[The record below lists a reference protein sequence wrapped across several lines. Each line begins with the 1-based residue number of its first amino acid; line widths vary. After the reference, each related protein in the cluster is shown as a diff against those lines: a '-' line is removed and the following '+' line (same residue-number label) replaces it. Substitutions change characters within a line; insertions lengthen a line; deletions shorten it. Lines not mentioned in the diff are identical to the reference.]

1 MAGSQCCRVNETWQT
16 VSRASRYFRP
26 RKVAI
31 KLPNAISITER
42 LDVMTYET
50 DSIDF
55 DFSPPVARIPA
66 YLEKTYWWAYVHPHA
81 VKVFE
86 REWLVN
92 AILWGNLARLRDAAI
107 DALGQRIEGKTLQ
120 VACVYGDFSLRLA
133 DRIKG
138 HGSLDVV
145 DVLPIQLDN
154 LRKKLPPDA
163 NVNTHLRDSS
173 NLHFADGSYNQ
184 TILFFLLHEQP
195 EAVRRGTLSEALRV
209 TRPGGKIVVVDYHLP
224 KYFTHFA
231 ICSGRCCIGWSHLP
245 WTYGITKSPPGCQP
259 TSVPNRFKRQF
270 RSAAF
275 TRNWSLPF
283 DRQR

>member
-1 MAGSQCCRVNETWQT
+1 
-16 VSRASRYFRP
+16 
-26 RKVAI
+26 
-31 KLPNAISITER
+31 
-42 LDVMTYET
+42 MTYET

-107 DALGQRIEGKTLQ
+107 DALGERIEGKTLQ

-133 DRIKG
+133 DRIKA

-154 LRKKLPPDA
+154 LRKKLPADA

-173 NLHFADGSYNQ
+173 NLQFADGSYDQ

-224 KYFTHFA
+224 KYFHPLRYLFRPMLHWLEPFA
-231 ICSGRCCIGWSHLP
+231 LDLWNHEIATWLP
-245 WTYGITKSPPGCQP
+245 AHVRPEQIQKTISFGGLYQKLVIT
-259 TSVPNRFKRQF
+259 V
-270 RSAAF
+270 
-275 TRNWSLPF
+275 
-283 DRQR
+283 